1 MPSRRTTSST
11 RFAWRSA
18 AVLAGGALLATC
30 SRERAHDGA
39 WSGSVDTLGGGAVVV
54 HSPAAGVWSR
64 DQAWRIEQDLRI
76 GAAEGEGPD
85 VFGQVGDVAVDPA
98 GRIYVLDAQAQE
110 IRVFDAQGRY
120 VRTLGRK
127 GGGPGELRGA
137 TGMGFAPD
145 ARLWVVDPD
154 AARYSVWDTA
164 GAFVAAYRRPET
176 AVFGR
181 WQGGFDHAGRLY
193 DVGAVFDV
201 ALTTARR
208 TVFQGRH
215 AILFQLRD
223 SAVVA
228 DSFPLPEL
236 EVPVFPLTL
245 RSGNNVSRML
255 MAVPFA
261 PTFVWKIDP
270 RGYLVSAITDRYRV
284 VYQTFRGDTVRIVE
298 PDYEPVPVTDADRER
313 EVESFSEFRKMGG
326 DVDVSRFGKTH
337 PAVGGLYVD
346 DRSYLWIRP
355 TLPEKQRTPG
365 GVTFDVFDPDGCY
378 LGMAR
383 TDFTIPGVMVVRGD
397 NLYAMVLDSLDV
409 PYVVRGRIRNR

>member
-1 MPSRRTTSST
+1 MRSGRTTSSRRSGWRRVAALAFGT
-11 RFAWRSA
+11 ALAACVGGRRDRGAWTGELDTLSSG
-18 AVLAGGALLATC
+18 AVLVHNPAT
-30 SRERAHDGA
+30 GT
-39 WSGSVDTLGGGAVVV
+39 WS
-54 HSPAAGVWSR
+54 P

-85 VFGQVGDVAVDPA
+85 VFGRVGDLAVDPA
-98 GRIYVLDAQAQE
+98 GRIYVLDTQAQE
-110 IRVFDAQGRY
+110 VRVFDAQGRY

-164 GAFVAAYRRPET
+164 GTLVAAYRRPGG

-181 WQGGFDHAGRLY
+181 WQGGFDREGRLY
-193 DVGAVFDV
+193 DVGAVYDV
-201 ALTTARR
+201 ALISAQR
-208 TVFQGRH
+208 TVLQGRH
-215 AILFQLRD
+215 AILLRLRD
-223 SAVVA
+223 SVVV

-245 RSGNNVSRML
+245 RSGNETSRL
-255 MAVPFA
+255 LLAVPFA
-261 PTFVWKIDP
+261 PTLVWKIDP
-270 RGYLVSAITDRYRV
+270 RGYLVSAITDRYRI
-284 VYQTFRGDTVRIVE
+284 VYQTFSGDTVRIVE
-298 PDYEPVPVTDADRER
+298 RAYEPVPVTDADRAR
-313 EVESFSEFRKMGG
+313 EVSRLAEFSKMGG
-326 DVDVSRFGKTH
+326 DVDVSRFGKTRA
-337 PAVGGLYVD
+337 AVGQLYVD

-355 TLPEKQRTPG
+355 TLPENERTPD
-365 GVTFDVFDPDGCY
+365 GVTFDVFDPDGRY

-383 TDFTIPGVMVVRGD
+383 TDFKIPGVMVVRGD
-397 NLYAMVLDSLDV
+397 HLYAMALDSLDV